1 MSSVTPPRAQP
12 PYPDAAERI
21 AGGAVAALAAGGV
34 AFVLSTAYQIV
45 VARQLGVTG
54 FGVFVLA
61 LAIADIV
68 AQGSDLGLGYG
79 VLRFGGIAWGARDLG
94 RLRSVI
100 RHSLASAFL
109 AGLAIAAV
117 LVVGAGPLA
126 RVFRKPDLV
135 ETLVPLALS
144 LPFTGTAEVARS
156 GLRSMG
162 RALPSIFSAALLTP
176 VVRLGLGVVSLAI
189 VADPRHVAIGYT
201 ATEVVVLVVTLA
213 MLWRRM
219 PPAAAVP
226 SSSTPGLFR
235 YSVPMALNRMLLFL
249 NNQTEIFVLGLLRPA
264 APLGIFGVARRLSI
278 LMAAL
283 LTSIT
288 VVFNPM
294 VADLHHRDQ
303 RQELERLFKT
313 STRWLF
319 TVGLAVCLVESLF
332 ARDILQLFGQ
342 GFEAGAS
349 TLAILAFGQLV
360 NVGTGTVD
368 SVLAMIGRAR
378 LSLLNSLLFLALSL
392 VLDVLLIPPWGIVGA
407 AIANSVALIVVN
419 VLRVVQVRVL
429 LGMIPYDRRFLRPAA
444 AGLLAGAVAST
455 VPMPQMFPASD
466 LVLGAGLLL
475 TVYAMVL
482 GLFGLDPI
490 DREVGTALWAR
501 LRRRQIDA

>member
-1 MSSVTPPRAQP
+1 
-12 PYPDAAERI
+12 
-21 AGGAVAALAAGGV
+21 
-34 AFVLSTAYQIV
+34 
-45 VARQLGVTG
+45 
-54 FGVFVLA
+54 
-61 LAIADIV
+61 
-68 AQGSDLGLGYG
+68 
-79 VLRFGGIAWGARDLG
+79 
-94 RLRSVI
+94 
-100 RHSLASAFL
+100 
-109 AGLAIAAV
+109 
-117 LVVGAGPLA
+117 
-126 RVFRKPDLV
+126 
-135 ETLVPLALS
+135 
-144 LPFTGTAEVARS
+144 
-156 GLRSMG
+156 
-162 RALPSIFSAALLTP
+162 
-176 VVRLGLGVVSLAI
+176 
-189 VADPRHVAIGYT
+189 
-201 ATEVVVLVVTLA
+201 
-213 MLWRRM
+213 
-219 PPAAAVP
+219 
-226 SSSTPGLFR
+226 
-235 YSVPMALNRMLLFL
+235 MLLFL

-264 APLGIFGVARRLSI
+264 APLGVFGVARRLSI

-303 RQELERLFKT
+303 RQQLERLFKT

-407 AIANSVALIVVN
+407 AIANSIALIVVN

-466 LVLGAGLLL
+466 LVLGVGLLL

-490 DREVGTALWAR
+490 DREVGVALWAR